1 MSADSDPTP
10 IRSGG
15 PRVLIVYYSYSGQ
28 APRVANAMSE
38 TLKAQG
44 CAVTEA
50 VIEFT
55 DSRYVKNFESFPMKH
70 PWLQVLRMLPAQLR
84 RATGEIKVPA
94 EASSGD
100 YDLVVLG
107 SPTWWL
113 TTSMPIRSYLKS
125 PEAQA
130 TLGGTPFGS
139 YVVCRRYWGNNQKTV
154 KRLGSK
160 AGGSWV
166 DGHHFSYQGG
176 QIRSLLSLVSYLG
189 SGEYKPRYLGIK
201 IPRTNL
207 ADGFDGVSADFARTL
222 LTTGVKPAS

>member
-1 MSADSDPTP
+1 MTADSDPTP

-28 APRVANAMSE
+28 APRVAKAITE
-38 TLKAQG
+38 TLQAQG
-44 CAVTEA
+44 CSVTEA
-50 VIEFT
+50 AIEFT
-55 DSRYVKNFESFPMKH
+55 DPRYTKNFESFPMKH
-70 PWLQVLRMLPAQLR
+70 PWLQVLRMLQAQLR
-84 RATGEIKVPA
+84 RATGQIKVPA

-100 YDLVVLG
+100 YDLVILG

-113 TTSMPIRSYLKS
+113 TTSIPVRSYLKS
-125 PEAQA
+125 PEGHA
-130 TLGGTPFGS
+130 TLDGTPFGS
-139 YVVCRRYWGNNQKTV
+139 YVVCRRYWGNNQKTL

-189 SGEYKPRYLGIK
+189 SGEYKPKYFGVK
-201 IPRTNL
+201 IPPTNL
-207 ADGFDGVSADFARTL
+207 SDGFEGVSADFARGL
-222 LTTGVKPAS
+222 LTSGVKPSN